1 MDNRADNNK
10 RLVKNTVALYCRTAI
25 VMVVSLIVT
34 RYLLKILG
42 EEDYGAY
49 NVVAGI
55 VILFTFLNAS
65 MTQAIQRF
73 LTVSLGKDDNNE
85 FRRVFSMS
93 IITQF
98 MMIIGLIVLS
108 EAIGVWFLN
117 CKLKIDPERLA
128 AANWVFQLSIL
139 TFSINFFRTP
149 YESSVIAY
157 EKMSF
162 FAYASIVDAVLKLA
176 IVFILSISPVDK
188 LVSYAVL
195 LLIESLLMFLVYR
208 FYCRY
213 KFGNCRFKYQMDRK
227 LMVELLSFSG
237 WSICGSTTSILTQN
251 GVLFLLNYYVSLV
264 ANAAMGVANQVGT
277 AVNTFIASFQTSFR
291 PQIVK
296 AYAQNDSAYLNSLI
310 IRTSKIS
317 FIMVFIPTILI
328 IINAP
333 LILQVWLTE
342 VPDYTVSFCRLLLVC
357 CIIDAVT
364 GPYNCAV
371 MATGEIRNYQLAIS
385 VSFVLDFVLCWIFLR
400 GGMSAHYILIFRI
413 LTRGILNM
421 CFGLYFM
428 QKQIMF
434 NIKDYV
440 VAVLKPITV
449 FLVLFSPL
457 IVADVVYF
465 KGWSLF
471 FTSCS
476 YCCIIGGLMS
486 YYIVLDA
493 SERNYL
499 LSLVKRNK

>member
-310 IRTSKIS
+310 I
-317 FIMVFIPTILI
+317 V
-328 IINAP
+328 
-333 LILQVWLTE
+333 
-342 VPDYTVSFCRLLLVC
+342 
-357 CIIDAVT
+357 ID
-364 GPYNCAV
+364 
-371 MATGEIRNYQLAIS
+371 
-385 VSFVLDFVLCWIFLR
+385 
-400 GGMSAHYILIFRI
+400 
-413 LTRGILNM
+413 
-421 CFGLYFM
+421 
-428 QKQIMF
+428 
-434 NIKDYV
+434 
-440 VAVLKPITV
+440 
-449 FLVLFSPL
+449 
-457 IVADVVYF
+457 
-465 KGWSLF
+465 
-471 FTSCS
+471 
-476 YCCIIGGLMS
+476 
-486 YYIVLDA
+486 
-493 SERNYL
+493 
-499 LSLVKRNK
+499 SLV